1 MNQEPGRFTT
11 FENLKKKKNEVSIRV
26 FTTMH
31 PSASVEWGKA
41 LFVMLVVAVGWLVM
55 CTNLVAAL
63 RRAWAVVARLWAVR
77 AQIHRAAEMLADELL
92 KPARRVSHPKH

>member
-1 MNQEPGRFTT
+1 
-11 FENLKKKKNEVSIRV
+11 
-26 FTTMH
+26 
-31 PSASVEWGKA
+31 
-41 LFVMLVVAVGWLVM
+41 M